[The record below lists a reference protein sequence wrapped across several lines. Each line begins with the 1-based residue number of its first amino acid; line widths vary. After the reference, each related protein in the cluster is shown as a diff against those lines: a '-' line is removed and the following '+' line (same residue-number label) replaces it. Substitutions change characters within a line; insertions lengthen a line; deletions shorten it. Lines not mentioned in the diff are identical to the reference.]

1 MAAVSESLKRISN
14 VDNHDGDEAE
24 SVSKRLRSSPESGV
38 STEVND
44 LLTEGKS
51 TQDKLLN
58 TTESQDNVLDHIAQ
72 SLDEAER
79 TAAPVSEKLANL
91 TTKSWLHKLSD
102 DQLKVKVE
110 KYHLTV
116 NCGKIHVPKVNEE
129 IWSKLARPARG
140 KDLKFS
146 RLQTNMTKVGHIA
159 VKSTEMLLK
168 LKAKVHSS
176 FAEEFKELVVMT
188 TDAIALLGHASF
200 ELSQIRREE
209 IKPNL
214 HKDYGDVCSVN
225 VPVTDL
231 LFGDE
236 LTQLTHIR
244 ATNKI
249 SSTTSSSHPL
259 RLTYYGQ
266 NRNQNGKQ
274 HNRPFFI
281 TSAAGAES
289 AEQGQAFLPPHET
302 CRPTTTEINPFVNVL
317 PALKVSKYRS
327 LLPCLVE
334 YYRFKAKH
342 FQAGQIT
349 GHIEQ

>member
-1 MAAVSESLKRISN
+1 MNDNISLEDETALLADGNSDERVNAQQDNLLRLLTPMLTSLNSNMAAVSESLKRIHN
-14 VDNHDGDEAE
+14 VDNHDGDEAQ
-24 SVSKRLRSSPESGV
+24 SPSKRLRSSPESGV
-38 STEVND
+38 SIEVND
-44 LLTEGKS
+44 LLTEGQS

-58 TTESQDNVLDHIAQ
+58 TTESQDDVLDDIAQ

-79 TAAPVSEKLANL
+79 TAAPVSEKLANVAS
-91 TTKSWLHKLSD
+91 KRWLHKLSD
-102 DQLKVKVE
+102 DQLKAKVE
-110 KYHLTV
+110 KYHRPV
-116 NCGKIHVPKVNEE
+116 NCGKIVVPKVNEE
-129 IWSKLARPARG
+129 IWSKLPRPARG

-159 VKSTEMLLK
+159 VKSTEMLLQ
-168 LKAKVHSS
+168 LKAKVDSS

-214 HKDYGDVCSVN
+214 HKDYGDLCSAN
-225 VPVTDL
+225 VPVTEL

-236 LTQLTHIR
+236 LQTQLTHIR

-259 RLTYYGQ
+259 RHTYYGQ
-266 NRNQNGKQ
+266 NLNQIGKQ

-281 TSAAGAES
+281 TSATDAES
-289 AEQGQAFLPPHET
+289 AEQGKPIYPRTKRADQQQRT
-302 CRPTTTEINPFVNVL
+302 
-317 PALKVSKYRS
+317 
-327 LLPCLVE
+327 
-334 YYRFKAKH
+334 
-342 FQAGQIT
+342 
-349 GHIEQ
+349 